1 MFSQPLTL
9 KLVLFVLYIM
19 ALSVAG
25 CSNEQAPGETALPPA
40 SSEAPPAATPA
51 TGILALMAAAN
62 VPGLAMATI
71 DNCEVSD
78 TRYFGV
84 TDVDS
89 GVAVGPRTQFEAA
102 SLTKTMFALI
112 VWQLAE
118 EGVIDLDQPLAATF
132 DYPRISD
139 KAQYAALT
147 PRLILMHMSG
157 LPNWAAD
164 PGRPETWGDIP
175 FKNAPGE
182 SFGYSGEGFQLLQSF
197 IESTTG
203 QSFDE
208 LFTDRLATVMPDTAL
223 RAQPSSLD
231 AAFGHD
237 EFGSK
242 ADGRPLKT
250 SDASGA
256 AFSATT
262 TASDY
267 AAFLGYVCKGAGL
280 TEDNFRKMLEPQS
293 ATKLDA
299 VLWSL
304 GWGVQDAD
312 GRRVYFHWGDNGH
325 FKAFTA
331 FDMQQKAGVVFFAN
345 AMNGLKLIEP
355 LAESVVG
362 DLDPVIEWLEYG
374 RIE

>member
-1 MFSQPLTL
+1 MSSHRETVRPDQLFVYA
-9 KLVLFVLYIM
+9 LVLL
-19 ALSVAG
+19 VAA
-25 CSNEQAPGETALPPA
+25 CTNEQEPGATATPSAASETPPA
-40 SSEAPPAATPA
+40 TILPADIP
-51 TGILALMAAAN
+51 ALMAAAK
-62 VPGLAMATI
+62 VPGLAIATI
-71 DNCEVSD
+71 DSCEVSD

-102 SLTKTMFALI
+102 SLTKTLFALI

-118 EGVIDLDQPLAATF
+118 EDVIDLDQPLAATF
-132 DYPRISD
+132 DYPRIAD
-139 KAQYAALT
+139 KARYATLT
-147 PRLILMHMSG
+147 PRMILMHMSG

-182 SFGYSGEGFQLLQSF
+182 LFGYSGEGFQLLQAF
-197 IESTTG
+197 IEKTTG

-208 LFTDRLATVMPDTAL
+208 LFADRLATFMPDTAL
-223 RAQPSSLD
+223 SAQSTSLD

-237 EFGSK
+237 EIGGK
-242 ADGRPLKT
+242 ADGRPLQA
-250 SDASGA
+250 SDAAGA

-267 AAFLGYVCKGAGL
+267 AAFLGYICKGAGL
-280 TEDNFRKMLEPQS
+280 ANENFEKMLEPQS
-293 ATKLDA
+293 ATRLDA
-299 VLWSL
+299 VLWAL

-312 GRRVYFHWGDNGH
+312 GRRVYFHWGDNGP

-331 FDMQQKAGVVFFAN
+331 VDLQNKTGVVFFAN

-355 LAESVVG
+355 LAEPVVG

-374 RIE
+374 RIK

>member
-1 MFSQPLTL
+1 MPSKPRTL
-9 KLVLFVLYIM
+9 KPVQLMVYIM
-19 ALSVAG
+19 ALSLAG

-40 SSEAPPAATPA
+40 ISDTPPAATP
-51 TGILALMAAAN
+51 TDIPALMAAAK
-62 VPGLAMATI
+62 VPGLAIATI
-71 DNCEVSD
+71 DSCEVSD
-78 TRYFGV
+78 TQYFGV

-89 GVAVGPRTQFEAA
+89 LVAVGPRTQFEAA
-102 SLTKTMFALI
+102 SLTKPMFALI

-139 KAQYAALT
+139 KAQYATLT

-175 FKNAPGE
+175 FNNAPGE
-182 SFGYSGEGFQLLQSF
+182 LFGYSGEGFQLLQAF
-197 IESTTG
+197 VESTTG

-208 LFTDRLATVMPDTAL
+208 LFADRLGTLMPDTAL
-223 RAQPSSLD
+223 SARPSSLD

-237 EFGSK
+237 ETGGK
-242 ADGRPLKT
+242 ANGRPLQSSNT
-250 SDASGA
+250 AGA

-267 AAFLGYVCKGAGL
+267 AAFVGYICKGAGL

-299 VLWSL
+299 VLWAL

-312 GRRVYFHWGDNGH
+312 GRRVYFHWGDNGY

-331 FDMQQKAGVVFFAN
+331 FDMQQQDGVVFFAN

-355 LAESVVG
+355 LAEPVVG
-362 DLDPVIEWLEYG
+362 DLDPAIEWLEYG